1 MSLAVKELSDAAIVF
16 SKLSGD
22 KRKINLK
29 EAGAFLPFIKSKQ
42 FPRREE
48 KGSTSVRSR
57 CDDHRKGQ
65 CFLDDKKH
73 SF

>member
-1 MSLAVKELSDAAIVF
+1 MADGVIHRSIRHDICRGN
-16 SKLSGD
+16 GD
-22 KRKINLK
+22 C
-29 EAGAFLPFIKSKQ
+29 
-42 FPRREE
+42 REE